1 MSFVDE
7 VHVRLPST
15 WSASNAGQSAQTVS
29 VDVGAERDKVEA
41 AFMRTMTEVH
51 VLRIQNA
58 KMWNLFAVKRQSV
71 LVREAGADNA
81 QAMLRFDRR
90 WLFHAIELIKIVHR
104 RLFHRGLTAPSAA
117 KT

>member
-71 LVREAGADNA
+71 LVHEAGADNA
-81 QAMLRFDRR
+81 QAIHRFDGTDQDT
-90 WLFHAIELIKIVHR
+90 AQKIIAQGAGCFMP
-104 RLFHRGLTAPSAA
+104 LN
-117 KT
+117 

>member
-15 WSASNAGQSAQTVS
+15 WSASNAGQSAQTVP

-41 AFMRTMTEVH
+41 AFMRTMTKRGIHFLE

-58 KMWNLFAVKRQSV
+58 EMWNLFAVKRQSV
-71 LVREAGADNA
+71 LVHEAGADNA
-81 QAMLRFDRR
+81 QAMHRFDRR
-90 WLFHAIELIKIVHR
+90 
-104 RLFHRGLTAPSAA
+104 
-117 KT
+117 